1 MPTPSSSSTAS
12 PATLTNRAWRRAHMK
27 VDRATI
33 NVVVPSQ
40 LAQLL
45 EHKAARLDLSRAALV
60 AVAVALLDQASDDEI
75 ELQARLL
82 ERVHGIRFRRPT
94 DSVGGSR

>member
-1 MPTPSSSSTAS
+1 MHPSDSAPSSSANSSAQRTWRRS
-12 PATLTNRAWRRAHMK
+12 HLQNDRVVLKATLPTAF
-27 VDRATI
+27 
-33 NVVVPSQ
+33 
-40 LAQLL
+40 AQLL

-82 ERVHGIRFRRPT
+82 ERIHGIRFRRPT